1 VTTSHVTVIGAGP
14 GGLATALLLK
24 AAGHS
29 VTVLEARGEVGG
41 RTSAHEADGFRFD
54 NGPTFFLYPE
64 VLESI
69 FEAVGRNLRDEIEL
83 IRVDPLYRVQFGD
96 GSRFDATD
104 DIEELSR
111 RIGEISPQD
120 AAAVPRFFA
129 DNDRKLAAFIPFL
142 QKPFLSTMDLLDPKL
157 LATMPELA
165 PWRQLEG
172 ELERYFVDPRVRMA
186 FSFQALYLGMT
197 PRSCPSLFSILPAI
211 EYRYGVWHPRGGCSA
226 VMETMARVAREIGV
240 DIRLDEP
247 VTGIE
252 FTGRRART
260 VCTGRGRYASDAV
273 VINGDFANTMRT
285 LVPNRLRRRWT
296 NARIDKQKFS
306 CSTFMLYLGL
316 DGTMDDQP
324 HHTIYIPDDYNR
336 HLDDI
341 DAGQDMTPDPAFY
354 AQNGC
359 VTDRTL
365 APEGMSTLY
374 MLMPVAHEQDA
385 SSIDWSREL
394 PRYRQMALSQLARV
408 GFDDVESRI
417 RHERIAT
424 PATWREEFHVHK
436 GATFNMAHNF
446 GQMLT
451 FRPRNRFEDLEG
463 VYLVGGGTHPGSGL
477 PTIFESAR
485 ISVQLLN
492 DDLGGAAV
500 PTTGRDE
507 QASLAPATAA
517 YAASRATREASTMT
531 GQQS

>member
-1 VTTSHVTVIGAGP
+1 VTTSQVTVIGAGP

-24 AAGHS
+24 AAGHD
-29 VTVLEARGEVGG
+29 VTVLEARTEVGG
-41 RTSAHEADGFRFD
+41 RTSAHEAEGFRFD

-64 VLESI
+64 VLESV

-83 IRVDPLYRVQFGD
+83 LPVDPLYRVQFGD
-96 GSRFDATD
+96 GTRFDATA
-104 DIEELSR
+104 DINELSR

-129 DNDRKLAAFIPFL
+129 DNDKKLAAFLPFL
-142 QKPFLSTMDLLDPKL
+142 QKPFLSSLDLADPKL
-157 LATMPELA
+157 IATLPELA
-165 PWRQLEG
+165 PWRQLEA

-197 PRSCPSLFSILPAI
+197 PRTCPSLFSILPVI

-226 VMETMARVAREIGV
+226 IMETMARVAREIGIE
-240 DIRLDEP
+240 IRTDEP

-260 VCTGRGRYASDAV
+260 VCTARRRYASDAV

-285 LVPNRLRRRWT
+285 LVPNRLRKRWS
-296 NARIDKQKFS
+296 NKRIEKQKFS

-316 DGTMDDQP
+316 DGTMEDQP
-324 HHTIYIPDDYNR
+324 HHTVYIPSDYSR

-341 DAGQDMTPDPAFY
+341 DAGQSMTPDPAFY
-354 AQNGC
+354 AQNAC
-359 VTDRTL
+359 ITDATM

-374 MLMPVAHEQDA
+374 MLMPVAHEDPA
-385 SSIDWSREL
+385 HSIDWGREL
-394 PRYRQMALSQLARV
+394 PRYRQLAMSQLARV
-408 GFDDVESRI
+408 GFDDLESRI
-417 RHERIAT
+417 RYERVVT
-424 PATWREEFHVHK
+424 PDTWRDEFHVHK

-446 GQMLT
+446 GQMLN
-451 FRPRNRFEDLEG
+451 FRPKNRFEDLDG

-485 ISVQLLN
+485 ISARLLTE
-492 DDLGGAAV
+492 DLGGASIAAN
-500 PTTGRDE
+500 RE
-507 QASLAPATAA
+507 ERLEPATAT
-517 YAASRATREASTMT
+517 YAASRATLEASAMP
-531 GQQS
+531 GRQS